1 MEQKAPRLSSGSL
14 VAGGLC
20 MAFAAAN
27 VVGDLAF
34 QPGFSIEETLSLIVG
49 GVCFVVSFFAS
60 RPRVVPELPHRP
72 SIVEQYEAFDAAPT
86 PYRSTEHNQFAPV
99 TQPQP
104 AAVGLDLTESFN
116 AIQQPLSQPV
126 VSSLPAPSS
135 NDVAAALASLS
146 TGEFGARAAEQAASS
161 PAPHVATEQG
171 RQFTQ
176 AVGSLASSHVRAAIV
191 DVPLPPAAT
200 PTAGVVAA
208 VAVAEVHPELP
219 SMLDLDALLEQVQPP
234 QDTPSLPQF
243 DSVVTTAHPTT
254 PLVVT
259 PELPDLDGL
268 F

>member
-20 MAFAAAN
+20 IAFAGAN

-34 QPGFSIEETLSLIVG
+34 QPGFSVEETLSVIVG

-60 RPRVVPELPHRP
+60 RPRAVPELPHRP
-72 SIVEQYEAFDAAPT
+72 SIEEQYEAFDAAPT
-86 PYRSTEHNQFAPV
+86 AYRSTEPNQSAPV

-104 AAVGLDLTESFN
+104 AAMGLDLTESFN
-116 AIQQPLSQPV
+116 AIQQPHSQPV

-146 TGEFGARAAEQAASS
+146 TGEFGARAAEQAALS

-176 AVGSLASSHVRAAIV
+176 AVGSLASSHVRTAIV

-200 PTAGVVAA
+200 PTAGIAM
-208 VAVAEVHPELP
+208 AEVHPELP
-219 SMLDLDALLEQVQPP
+219 SMLDLDALLEQVQAP
-234 QDTPSLPQF
+234 QEIPQP
-243 DSVVTTAHPTT
+243 DSVAPTPHPAAPPTT
-254 PLVVT
+254 PPVVT